1 MVGFAGYKVLSR
13 FRHPRWVGMRVG
25 SRDLVAW
32 SFLMAMAHGA
42 GLMLVPPLLALRGD
56 AMPMTMVHGA
66 GQMHHMAES
75 SGDGLA
81 VLLLAIGL
89 HTATMFGVAGAVA
102 LVVYRHV
109 GSACCGGRGSTA
121 T

>member
-42 GLMLVPPLLALRGD
+42 G
-56 AMPMTMVHGA
+56 H
-66 GQMHHMAES
+66 MHHMAES

-81 VLLLAIGL
+81 VLLLAIEL